1 MPEITEETD
10 IVFSKEE
17 KVAATIKKERDLV
30 FDKLA
35 ADIEFIREERVV
47 AKVKEKKE
55 TVSTDIV
62 F

>member
-17 KVAATIKKERDLV
+17 KVADAIKKERDIV

-47 AKVKEKKE
+47 VKEKKE
-55 TVSTDIV
+55 KVSTDIV